1 MKKLVKVLVWSLFFL
16 FITGITFSGLESILS
31 KKTDPCVNESLE
43 KIMKD
48 PVTRK
53 SYYKKRILERN
64 TLVLKMKID
73 SLRKT
78 EVIVDIV
85 LVPYLDKYI
94 EEGKKRGVNMERL
107 LDLDFI
113 AYDYIYGG
121 IINQTLG
128 FQSKELFSKDY
139 IVINSHGDMDEA
151 AREIVTFHE
160 ITHHMRDDG
169 FHCEKEDCSMIMKPS
184 LGDSTVAAINRDR
197 KNQLDILFDNIKD
210 IQDER

>member
-113 AYDYIYGG
+113 AYDYIYRKEENP
-121 IINQTLG
+121 INATVCDSSTHVDHSSFIMLSLSTIQTVIGYSYYLLLCLQSLNVTEKPV
-128 FQSKELFSKDY
+128 FQ
-139 IVINSHGDMDEA
+139 
-151 AREIVTFHE
+151 
-160 ITHHMRDDG
+160 
-169 FHCEKEDCSMIMKPS
+169 
-184 LGDSTVAAINRDR
+184 
-197 KNQLDILFDNIKD
+197 
-210 IQDER
+210 